1 MNRTSQKLGCPPGSL
16 IHVGN
21 KISEDVQIS
30 YIHYNKD
37 YIIEKS
43 AADIEECLEHIKENT
58 ITWINVSGI
67 HNTKIIEKI
76 GHELG
81 INSLTL
87 EDILHTRQRPK
98 IEEYD
103 NYIYIVLKKIYLVN
117 EEINYEQLSLILGQ
131 NYVISFQESETG
143 TLNPIKKR
151 LHNNKSKIRVSTT
164 DYLTYSL
171 IDTVIDNYFIFL
183 ELIEDR
189 IDNIEDELI
198 SNPTHNVLKEIH
210 DLKRE
215 MTLLLK
221 SVWPLRDVISTML
234 RTESMLIHDST
245 KIYFHD
251 LYDHTIQVID
261 TIQTFKEI
269 VASMLDV
276 YLSSISNKM
285 NEIMKVLTIIATIF
299 IPLTFIAGIYGM
311 NFEYMPELGWKYGY
325 PLVLSIMLLT
335 ILGMLS
341 YFKIKKWI

>member
-37 YIIEKS
+37 HIIEKS
-43 AADIEECLEHIKENT
+43 ADDIEECLEHIKENT

-189 IDNIEDELI
+189 IDSIEDELI